1 MAEEKRFISVFFVI
15 LQSLIYTV
23 FAMDERLDKVKVQ
36 CDYLPLINF
45 AIQQNGA
52 SIIHQLSIENTTP
65 VPLKDIQV
73 VITTEPTFGNAAP
86 MAVEQIPA
94 NGSIRL
100 SSFNLTLSANY
111 FTQLTER
118 LSGNL
123 KIEITAE
130 AEPIF
135 CQTYPI
141 DILAYDQWGGLNVL
155 PEMLAAFITPNHTAI
170 SPIIKKAAS
179 ILGQWTG
186 NPSLDEYQS
195 RTPDRVRKQMAA
207 IYTAIAEQQIIYSTV
222 PASFEEY
229 GQRVRL
235 ADSVMAQKLGTCLDM
250 ALLYASCLEAIGLN
264 ALIVITQ
271 GHAFAG
277 AWLVPETFPDP
288 TIDDVS
294 LLTKRTAEGIY
305 DITLVETTCMNMGHS
320 SDFDDAVKKAN
331 GKLADGNNFLLAI
344 DIKRARYSGVRPI
357 PQRILHG
364 QVWEVDEKETN
375 IQKSAVHATPQSINP
390 YDLSGNETQT
400 VITKQ
405 LLWERRLL
413 DLSLRNNLLNI
424 RITKNTLQLIPAN
437 LACLEDALAD
447 GEEFRI
453 LHRPAD
459 WESPAMDFGIYSSV
473 PESDPVVGF
482 INSELS
488 QKRLRFYLSENDL
501 GKALTHLYRSSRT
514 SIEENGANTLYL
526 ALGLLKWYETPSS
539 ERPRYAPIL
548 LMPVEIIRKSAAK
561 GYVIRSREEET
572 MMNITLLEMLRQNFG
587 ITVSGLDPLPTDESG
602 VNVKLIYS
610 IIRNSIKNQRK
621 WDVEE
626 QAILGIFS
634 FNKFIMW
641 NDIHN
646 NANKLV
652 QNKIVSSLINGK
664 IEWEAA
670 TEEIDA
676 TDMDKQLSPTDI
688 VLPIIADSSQLEA
701 IYEAVHDK
709 TFILHGPPGTGKS
722 QTITNIIAN
731 ALYKGK
737 RVLFVAEKMAALSV
751 VQNRLAA
758 IGLAPFCLEI
768 HSNKTKKSAVISQLK
783 ETTEIIRQTPP
794 EEFKKEAERLLNL
807 RAELNQ
813 YIEALHKEYPFG
825 VSLYDAIIHY
835 QSVDVE
841 PCFEIP
847 QPYLDT
853 LDKDTF
859 AQWEEA
865 IESLVRTANACGHP
879 YRHPLTGISIS
890 EYSSAGKEEASQLLT
905 GFIDLLNTIRQKLDV
920 FSVLLKD
927 TDIHPTRKDFQ
938 TIACIIRRILDIPE
952 LTPGLLTLPLLNE
965 TLNEYREVVVHGQ
978 KRDEQRK
985 EIEAGFTKEIL
996 SINAKQTVAEWNR
1009 VSDQWFLPRY
1019 FGQRKIK
1026 KAINIYA
1033 LKTIETED
1041 IKPLLHRIIRY
1052 QEEEDAVQK
1061 YTGQLPSLFGRFG
1074 KNEDWTVIEQIINDM
1089 ASLHSHLLNYAKD
1102 IAKVSQIKQ
1111 NLSVQLTER
1120 IQTFRDI
1127 HAHSFNELYQLSD
1140 TLTVI
1145 EKKLSGTLGIS
1156 TEELYTSSADWITIA
1171 LSKAQTWKDN
1181 LDKLKDW
1188 YQWLQA
1194 YQTLNKLGI
1203 GFVATEYKEKNIPTD
1218 QLTDIFCKSFYQAVI
1233 QYIIAKEPTLEL
1245 FNGKI
1250 FNDIIA
1256 KYKQI
1261 SAKFEETTKKE
1272 LFARLA
1278 SNIPS
1283 FTHEAIQSSE
1293 VGILQKNIRN
1303 NARGISIRKLFDQI
1317 PTLLSRMCPC
1327 MLMSPLSVAQFIDT
1341 DADKFD
1347 LIVFD
1352 EASQMPTY
1360 EAVGAI
1366 ARGKNV
1372 IIVGD
1377 PKQMPPTS
1385 FFSVSTVDEDNIEME
1400 DLESILDDCLA
1411 LSIPSK
1417 YLLWHYRSK
1426 HESLIAFSN
1435 SEYYDNKL
1443 MTFPSPDNIESKVRI
1458 VNINGYYDKGKS
1470 RQNRAEA
1477 QAVVDEIA
1485 RRLRSEELR
1494 KKSIGVVTF
1503 SIVQQALIEDLL
1515 SDLFIF
1521 HPELETLALECDEPL
1536 FIKNLE
1542 NVQGDE
1548 RDVILFS
1555 VGYGPDTEGRVSMN
1569 FGPLNRVGGER
1580 RLNVAVSRAR
1590 YEMIIYSTLRSDM
1603 IDLNRTSSIGVAGL
1617 KRFLEYAEKGIRNTI
1632 NSVTAQS
1639 TEAAASIE
1647 NIIAD
1652 KLRSLGYTVH
1662 TDIGCSGYKIDIGI
1676 VDTENTSNYQLG
1688 IICDGKNYKRTKT
1701 ARDREIVQNNVLKA
1715 LGWDIYRIWT
1725 MDWWEKPDE
1734 VIAAIQEAIARK
1746 KSSKVN
1752 AQTTT
1757 SIGIGS
1763 DPMTAE
1769 KESVNKE
1776 STDKEKITKEE
1787 PIKEES
1793 IKEAVPT
1800 VERDNNEISF
1810 VLKASPATSEKQTAF
1825 ASSAQSGIQQKY
1837 RSAKITPG
1845 SYSPEDFFFSE
1856 SYSILTSQIRKI
1868 IENEAPV
1875 SKSLLCKKILFE
1887 WGISRLGARVETQIE
1902 TALDALNIYR
1912 TEHEGFV
1919 FCWKNREQCISYS
1932 IYRPVSEREA
1942 TDIAPEEI
1950 ANAIRQVLTDSI
1962 SLPVADLI
1970 KACAQ
1975 QFGFARMGS
1984 NIDAAMQRGIREAVK
1999 RNYAKIENERVTIAD

>member
-1 MAEEKRFISVFFVI
+1 MAEEKRIISVFFVI

-65 VPLKDIQV
+65 APLKDIQV
-73 VITTEPTFGNAAP
+73 QITTEPTFGNAAP
-86 MAVEQIPA
+86 IAVAQIPP
-94 NGSIRL
+94 NESICL

-123 KIEITAE
+123 KIEITSE
-130 AEPIF
+130 AESIF

-170 SPIIKKAAS
+170 VPIIKRAAS
-179 ILGQWTG
+179 ILGQWTD

-207 IYTAIAEQQIIYSTV
+207 IYTAITEQQIIYSTI

-264 ALIVITQ
+264 ALIIITQ

-320 SDFDDAVKKAN
+320 SDFDNAVKKAN
-331 GKLADGNNFLLAI
+331 GKLTDGNSFILAI
-344 DIKRARYSGVRPI
+344 DVKRARHSGIRPI
-357 PQRILHG
+357 PQRTLHG
-364 QVWEVDEKETN
+364 QVWGVEEKETD
-375 IQKSAVHATPQSINP
+375 IQRSAVHATPQSINP
-390 YDLSGNETQT
+390 YDLSGNETQA

-437 LACLEDALAD
+437 LSCLEDALAD

-459 WESPAMDFGIYSSV
+459 WESPAMDFGIYSSI
-473 PESDPVVGF
+473 PESDPMIGF

-488 QKRLRFYLSENDL
+488 QKRLRFYLPENDL

-548 LMPVEIIRKSAAK
+548 LLPVEIIRKSAAK

-587 ITVSGLDPLPTDESG
+587 ITLSGLDPLPTDESG

-676 TDMDKQLSPTDI
+676 TDMDKQVSPADI

-794 EEFKKEAERLLNL
+794 EEFRKEAERLLNL

-841 PCFEIP
+841 SCFDIP
-847 QPYLDT
+847 QAYLDT

-859 AQWEEA
+859 AQWEDA
-865 IESLVRTANACGHP
+865 IELLVRTANACGHP
-879 YRHPLTGISIS
+879 YQHPLTGISIT
-890 EYSSAGKEEASQLLT
+890 EYSSAVKEGSSQLLT
-905 GFIDLLNTIRQKLDV
+905 GFIDLLTTIRQKLDI
-920 FSVLLKD
+920 FSILLKD

-938 TIACIIRRILDIPE
+938 TISHIIRRILDIPE

-965 TLNEYREVVVHGQ
+965 TLNEYREVVVHGR

-985 EIEAGFTKEIL
+985 EIETGFTQEIL
-996 SINAKQTVAEWNR
+996 SINAKQMLAEWNR

-1019 FGQRKIK
+1019 FGQRKIR
-1026 KAINIYA
+1026 KAINVYA

-1052 QEEEDAVQK
+1052 QEEAEAVRK
-1061 YTGQLPSLFGRFG
+1061 YIGQLPSLFGRPG
-1074 KNEDWTVIEQIINDM
+1074 KNEDWNTIEQIIDDM

-1111 NLSVQLTER
+1111 NLSAQLTEG

-1127 HAHSFNELYQLSD
+1127 HAHSFNELYQLAD
-1140 TLTVI
+1140 TLTAT
-1145 EKKLSGTLGIS
+1145 EKKLSGMLGIS
-1156 TEELYTSSADWITIA
+1156 IEELYTDSADWITIA
-1171 LSKAQTWKDN
+1171 LSKARTWKEN

-1194 YQTLNKLGI
+1194 YQTLHSLGI
-1203 GFVATEYKEKNIPTD
+1203 GFIATEYKEKNIPTG
-1218 QLTDIFCKSFYQAVI
+1218 QLTDSFRKSFYQAAI
-1233 QYIIAKEPTLEL
+1233 RYIIAKEPTLEL

-1261 SAKFEETTKKE
+1261 SAKFEETTQRE

-1347 LIVFD
+1347 LIVFN

-1385 FFSVSTVDEDNIEME
+1385 FFSVNTIDEDNIEME

-1521 HPELETLALECDEPL
+1521 YPELETLALECDEPL

-1555 VGYGPDTEGRVSMN
+1555 VGYGPDAEGRVSMN
-1569 FGPLNRVGGER
+1569 FGPLNRAGGER

-1617 KRFLEYAEKGIRNTI
+1617 KRFLEYAEKGTRSTI
-1632 NSVTAQS
+1632 SSVPRQLS
-1639 TEAAASIE
+1639 EATASIE
-1647 NIIAD
+1647 TIIAD
-1652 KLRSLGYTVH
+1652 RLRSLGYTVH

-1734 VIAAIQEAIARK
+1734 VMATIQEAIARK
-1746 KSSKVN
+1746 KSSKV
-1752 AQTTT
+1752 
-1757 SIGIGS
+1757 GS
-1763 DPMTAE
+1763 MTAAE
-1769 KESVNKE
+1769 IN
-1776 STDKEKITKEE
+1776 STPTEVAAPAPTAQIT
-1787 PIKEES
+1787 
-1793 IKEAVPT
+1793 
-1800 VERDNNEISF
+1800 NNEISF
-1810 VLKASPATSEKQTAF
+1810 VLKASPVAPEKQA
-1825 ASSAQSGIQQKY
+1825 ASVLSTQNRIEQKY
-1837 RSAKITPG
+1837 KFAKITPYN
-1845 SYSPEDFFFSE
+1845 YSPEDFFFTD
-1856 SYSILTSQIRKI
+1856 SYSILLSQIRKI
-1868 IENEAPV
+1868 MESEAPI
-1875 SKSLLCKKILFE
+1875 SKSLLCKKILSE
-1887 WGISRLGARVETQIE
+1887 WGISRLGTRVEAQIE

-1912 TEHEGFV
+1912 TEYEGLV
-1919 FCWKNREQCISYS
+1919 FCWNDKEQCASYS
-1932 IYRPVSEREA
+1932 IYRPVSDREA
-1942 TDIAPEEI
+1942 TDIPPEEI
-1950 ANAIRQVLTDSI
+1950 ANAIRQLLTDSI
-1962 SLPVADLI
+1962 SLPAADLI

-1999 RNYAKIENERVTIAD
+1999 RNYAKIENERVTIAN

>member
-1 MAEEKRFISVFFVI
+1 MAEEKRIISVFFVI

-23 FAMDERLDKVKVQ
+23 FAMDERLDKIKVQ

-65 VPLKDIQV
+65 APLKDIQV
-73 VITTEPTFGNAAP
+73 QITTEPTFGNAAP
-86 MAVEQIPA
+86 IAVAQIPP
-94 NGSIRL
+94 NESICL

-123 KIEITAE
+123 KIEITSE
-130 AEPIF
+130 AESVF

-170 SPIIKKAAS
+170 VPIIKRAAS
-179 ILGQWTG
+179 ILGQWTD

-207 IYTAIAEQQIIYSTV
+207 IYTAITEQQIIYSTI

-264 ALIVITQ
+264 ALIIITQ

-331 GKLADGNNFLLAI
+331 GKLTDGNSFILAI
-344 DIKRARYSGVRPI
+344 DVKRARHSGIRPI

-364 QVWEVDEKETN
+364 QVWEVEEKETD
-375 IQKSAVHATPQSINP
+375 IQRSAVHATPQSINP

-437 LACLEDALAD
+437 LSCLEDALAD

-459 WESPAMDFGIYSSV
+459 WESPAMDFGIYSSI
-473 PESDPVVGF
+473 PESDPMVGF

-488 QKRLRFYLSENDL
+488 QKRLRFYLPENDL

-548 LMPVEIIRKSAAK
+548 LLPVEIIRKSAAK

-587 ITVSGLDPLPTDESG
+587 ITISGLDPLPTDESG

-676 TDMDKQLSPTDI
+676 TDMDKQVSPADI

-794 EEFKKEAERLLNL
+794 EEFRKEAERLLNL

-841 PCFEIP
+841 SCFDIP
-847 QPYLDT
+847 QAYLDT

-859 AQWEEA
+859 AQWEDA
-865 IESLVRTANACGHP
+865 IELLVRTANACGHP
-879 YRHPLTGISIS
+879 YQHPLTGISIT
-890 EYSSAGKEEASQLLT
+890 EYSSAVKEGSSQLLT
-905 GFIDLLNTIRQKLDV
+905 GFIDLLTTIRQKLDV
-920 FSVLLKD
+920 FSILLKD

-938 TIACIIRRILDIPE
+938 TISHIIRRILDIPE

-965 TLNEYREVVVHGQ
+965 TLNEYREVVVHGR

-985 EIEAGFTKEIL
+985 EIETGFIQEIL
-996 SINAKQTVAEWNR
+996 SINAKQMLAEWNR
-1009 VSDQWFLPRY
+1009 VSGQWFLPRY
-1019 FGQRKIK
+1019 FGQRKIR
-1026 KAINIYA
+1026 KAINVYA

-1052 QEEEDAVQK
+1052 QEEAEAVRK
-1061 YTGQLPSLFGRFG
+1061 YIGQLPSLFGRPG
-1074 KNEDWTVIEQIINDM
+1074 KNEDWNTIEQIIDDM
-1089 ASLHSHLLNYAKD
+1089 TSLHSHLLNYAKD

-1111 NLSVQLTER
+1111 NLSAQLTEG

-1127 HAHSFNELYQLSD
+1127 HAHSFNELYQLAD
-1140 TLTVI
+1140 TLTAT
-1145 EKKLSGTLGIS
+1145 EKKLSGMLGIS
-1156 TEELYTSSADWITIA
+1156 IEELYTDSADWITIA
-1171 LSKAQTWKDN
+1171 LSKARTWKEN

-1194 YQTLNKLGI
+1194 YQTLHSLGI
-1203 GFVATEYKEKNIPTD
+1203 GFIATEYKEKNIPTS
-1218 QLTDIFCKSFYQAVI
+1218 QLTDSFRKSFYQAAI
-1233 QYIIAKEPTLEL
+1233 RYIIAKEPTLEL

-1261 SAKFEETTKKE
+1261 SAKFEETTQRE

-1385 FFSVSTVDEDNIEME
+1385 FFSVNTIDEDNIEME

-1503 SIVQQALIEDLL
+1503 NIVQQALIEDLL

-1521 HPELETLALECDEPL
+1521 YPELETLALECDEPL

-1555 VGYGPDTEGRVSMN
+1555 VGYGPDAEGRVSMN
-1569 FGPLNRVGGER
+1569 FGPLNRAGGER

-1617 KRFLEYAEKGIRNTI
+1617 KRFLEYAEKGTRSTI
-1632 NSVTAQS
+1632 SSVPRQLS
-1639 TEAAASIE
+1639 EATASIE
-1647 NIIAD
+1647 TIIAD
-1652 KLRSLGYTVH
+1652 RLRSLGYTVH

-1715 LGWDIYRIWT
+1715 LGWNIYRIWT

-1734 VIAAIQEAIARK
+1734 VMATIQEAIARK
-1746 KSSKVN
+1746 KNSE
-1752 AQTTT
+1752 
-1757 SIGIGS
+1757 IGS
-1763 DPMTAE
+1763 MTATE
-1769 KESVNKE
+1769 IN
-1776 STDKEKITKEE
+1776 STPTEVTAPAPTAQIT
-1787 PIKEES
+1787 
-1793 IKEAVPT
+1793 
-1800 VERDNNEISF
+1800 NNDISF
-1810 VLKASPATSEKQTAF
+1810 VLKASPVAPEKQA
-1825 ASSAQSGIQQKY
+1825 ASVLSTQNRIEQKY
-1837 RSAKITPG
+1837 KFAKITPY
-1845 SYSPEDFFFSE
+1845 SYSPEDFFFTD
-1856 SYSILTSQIRKI
+1856 SYSILLSQIRKI
-1868 IENEAPV
+1868 MESEAPI
-1875 SKSLLCKKILFE
+1875 SKSLLCKKILSE
-1887 WGISRLGARVETQIE
+1887 WGISRLGTRVEAQIE
-1902 TALDALNIYR
+1902 TALDTLNIYR
-1912 TEHEGFV
+1912 TEYEGLV
-1919 FCWKNREQCISYS
+1919 FCWNDKEQCASYS
-1932 IYRPVSEREA
+1932 IYRPVSDREA
-1942 TDIAPEEI
+1942 TDIPPEEI
-1950 ANAIRQVLTDSI
+1950 ANAIRQLLTDSI
-1962 SLPVADLI
+1962 SLPAADLI

-1999 RNYAKIENERVTIAD
+1999 RNYAKIENERVTIAN

>member
-1 MAEEKRFISVFFVI
+1 MAEEKRIISVFFVI

-65 VPLKDIQV
+65 APLKDIQV
-73 VITTEPTFGNAAP
+73 QITTEPTFGNAAP
-86 MAVEQIPA
+86 IAVAQIPP
-94 NGSIRL
+94 NESICL

-123 KIEITAE
+123 KIEITSE
-130 AEPIF
+130 AESIF

-170 SPIIKKAAS
+170 VPIIKRAAS
-179 ILGQWTG
+179 ILGQWTD

-207 IYTAIAEQQIIYSTV
+207 IYTAITEQQIIYSTI

-264 ALIVITQ
+264 ALIIITQ

-331 GKLADGNNFLLAI
+331 GKLTDGNSFILAI
-344 DIKRARYSGVRPI
+344 DVKRARHSGIRPI

-364 QVWEVDEKETN
+364 QVWEVEEKETD
-375 IQKSAVHATPQSINP
+375 IQRSAVHATPQSINP
-390 YDLSGNETQT
+390 YDLSGNETQA

-437 LACLEDALAD
+437 LSCLEDALAD

-459 WESPAMDFGIYSSV
+459 WESPAMDFGIYSSI
-473 PESDPVVGF
+473 PESDPMVGF

-488 QKRLRFYLSENDL
+488 QKRLRFYLPENDL

-548 LMPVEIIRKSAAK
+548 LLPVEIIRKSAAK

-587 ITVSGLDPLPTDESG
+587 ITLSGLDPLPTDESG

-676 TDMDKQLSPTDI
+676 TDMDKQVSPADI

-794 EEFKKEAERLLNL
+794 EEFRKEAERLLNL

-841 PCFEIP
+841 SCFDIP
-847 QPYLDT
+847 QAYLDT

-859 AQWEEA
+859 AQWEDA
-865 IESLVRTANACGHP
+865 IELLVRTANACGHP
-879 YRHPLTGISIS
+879 YQHPLTGISIT
-890 EYSSAGKEEASQLLT
+890 EYSSAVKEESSLLLT
-905 GFIDLLNTIRQKLDV
+905 GFIDLLTTIRQKLDI
-920 FSVLLKD
+920 FSILLKD

-938 TIACIIRRILDIPE
+938 TIAHIIRRILDIPE

-965 TLNEYREVVVHGQ
+965 TLNEHREVVVHGR

-985 EIEAGFTKEIL
+985 EIETGFTQEIL
-996 SINAKQTVAEWNR
+996 SINAKQMLAEWNR
-1009 VSDQWFLPRY
+1009 VSGQWFLPRY
-1019 FGQRKIK
+1019 FGQRKIR

-1052 QEEEDAVQK
+1052 QEEAEAVRK
-1061 YTGQLPSLFGRFG
+1061 YIGQLPSLFGRPG
-1074 KNEDWTVIEQIINDM
+1074 KNEDWNTIEQIIDDM

-1111 NLSVQLTER
+1111 NLSAQLTEG

-1127 HAHSFNELYQLSD
+1127 HAHSFNELYQLAD
-1140 TLTVI
+1140 TLTAT
-1145 EKKLSGTLGIS
+1145 EKKLSGILGIPI
-1156 TEELYTSSADWITIA
+1156 EEVYTDSADWITIA
-1171 LSKAQTWKDN
+1171 LSKARTWKEN

-1194 YQTLNKLGI
+1194 YQTLHSLGI
-1203 GFVATEYKEKNIPTD
+1203 GFIATEYKEKNIPTG
-1218 QLTDIFCKSFYQAVI
+1218 QLTDSFRKSFYQAAI
-1233 QYIIAKEPTLEL
+1233 RYIIAKEPTLEL

-1261 SAKFEETTKKE
+1261 SAKFEETTQRE

-1385 FFSVSTVDEDNIEME
+1385 FFSVNTIDEDNIEME

-1521 HPELETLALECDEPL
+1521 YPELETLALECDEPL

-1555 VGYGPDTEGRVSMN
+1555 VGYGPDAEGRVSMN
-1569 FGPLNRVGGER
+1569 FGPLNRAGGER

-1617 KRFLEYAEKGIRNTI
+1617 KRFLEYAEKGTRSTI
-1632 NSVTAQS
+1632 SSVPRQLS
-1639 TEAAASIE
+1639 EATASIE
-1647 NIIAD
+1647 TIIAD
-1652 KLRSLGYTVH
+1652 RLRSLGYTVH

-1734 VIAAIQEAIARK
+1734 VMATIQEAIARK
-1746 KSSKVN
+1746 KSSKV
-1752 AQTTT
+1752 
-1757 SIGIGS
+1757 GS
-1763 DPMTAE
+1763 MTAAE
-1769 KESVNKE
+1769 IN
-1776 STDKEKITKEE
+1776 STPTEVAAPAPTAQIT
-1787 PIKEES
+1787 
-1793 IKEAVPT
+1793 
-1800 VERDNNEISF
+1800 NNEISF
-1810 VLKASPATSEKQTAF
+1810 VLKASPVAPEKQA
-1825 ASSAQSGIQQKY
+1825 ASVLSTQNRIEQKY
-1837 RSAKITPG
+1837 KFAKITPYN
-1845 SYSPEDFFFSE
+1845 YSPEDFFFTD
-1856 SYSILTSQIRKI
+1856 SYSILLSQIRKI
-1868 IENEAPV
+1868 MESEAPI
-1875 SKSLLCKKILFE
+1875 SKSLLCKKILSE
-1887 WGISRLGARVETQIE
+1887 WGISRLGTRVEAQIE

-1912 TEHEGFV
+1912 TEYEGLV
-1919 FCWKNREQCISYS
+1919 FCWNDKEQCASYS
-1932 IYRPVSEREA
+1932 IYRPVSDREA
-1942 TDIAPEEI
+1942 ADIPPEEI
-1950 ANAIRQVLTDSI
+1950 ANAIRQLLTDSI
-1962 SLPVADLI
+1962 SLPAADLI

-1999 RNYAKIENERVTIAD
+1999 RNYAKIENERVTIAN

>member
-1 MAEEKRFISVFFVI
+1 MAEEKRIISVFFVI

-23 FAMDERLDKVKVQ
+23 FAMDERFDKVKVQ

-45 AIQQNGA
+45 GIQQNGA
-52 SIIHQLSIENTTP
+52 SVIHQLSIENKTP
-65 VPLKDIQV
+65 ALLKDIQV
-73 VITTEPTFGNAAP
+73 QITTEPTFGNAAP
-86 MAVEQIPA
+86 IAVAQIPS
-94 NGSIRL
+94 NESICL

-123 KIEITAE
+123 KIEITSE
-130 AEPIF
+130 AESVF

-170 SPIIKKAAS
+170 VPIIKRTAS
-179 ILGQWTG
+179 ILGQWTD

-207 IYTAIAEQQIIYSTV
+207 IYTAITEQQIIYSTI

-235 ADSVMAQKLGTCLDM
+235 ADSVVAQKLGTCLDM

-264 ALIVITQ
+264 ALIIITQ

-277 AWLVPETFPDP
+277 AWLVPETFPDS

-320 SDFDDAVKKAN
+320 SVFDDAVKKAN
-331 GKLADGNNFLLAI
+331 GKLTDGNSFILAI
-344 DIKRARYSGVRPI
+344 DVKRARHSGIRPI

-364 QVWEVDEKETN
+364 QVWEVEEKETD
-375 IQKSAVHATPQSINP
+375 IQRSAVHATPQSINP

-437 LACLEDALAD
+437 LSCLEDALAD

-459 WESPAMDFGIYSSV
+459 WESPAMNFGIYSSI
-473 PESDPVVGF
+473 PEPDPMVGF

-488 QKRLRFYLSENDL
+488 QKRLRFYLPENDL

-548 LMPVEIIRKSAAK
+548 LLPVEIIRKSAAK

-587 ITVSGLDPLPTDESG
+587 ITISGLDPLPTDESG

-664 IEWEAA
+664 IEWETA

-676 TDMDKQLSPTDI
+676 TDMDKQVSPADI

-794 EEFKKEAERLLNL
+794 EEFRKEAERLLNL

-841 PCFEIP
+841 SCFDIP
-847 QPYLDT
+847 QAYLDT

-859 AQWEEA
+859 AQWEDA
-865 IESLVRTANACGHP
+865 IELLVRTANACGHP
-879 YRHPLTGISIS
+879 YQHPLTGISIT
-890 EYSSAGKEEASQLLT
+890 EYSSAVKEESSQLLT
-905 GFIDLLNTIRQKLDV
+905 GFIDLLTTIRQKLDV
-920 FSVLLKD
+920 FSILLKD

-938 TIACIIRRILDIPE
+938 TISHIIRRILEIPE

-965 TLNEYREVVVHGQ
+965 TLNEYREVVVHGR

-985 EIEAGFTKEIL
+985 EIETGFTQEIL
-996 SINAKQTVAEWNR
+996 SINAKQMLAEWNR
-1009 VSDQWFLPRY
+1009 VSGQWLLHRY
-1019 FGQRKIK
+1019 FGQRKIR

-1041 IKPLLHRIIRY
+1041 IKPLLHRIIRH
-1052 QEEEDAVQK
+1052 QKEAEAIQK
-1061 YTGQLPSLFGRFG
+1061 YIGQLPSLFGRPG
-1074 KNEDWTVIEQIINDM
+1074 KNEDWSTIEQIIDDM

-1111 NLSVQLTER
+1111 NLSAQLTEG

-1127 HAHSFNELYQLSD
+1127 HAHSFNELYQLAD
-1140 TLTVI
+1140 TLTAT
-1145 EKKLSGTLGIS
+1145 EKKLSGMLGIS
-1156 TEELYTSSADWITIA
+1156 VEELYTDSADWITIA
-1171 LSKAQTWKDN
+1171 LSKARTWKEN

-1194 YQTLNKLGI
+1194 YQTLHSLGI
-1203 GFVATEYKEKNIPTD
+1203 GFIATEYKEKNIPTG
-1218 QLTDIFCKSFYQAVI
+1218 QLTDNFRKSFYQAAI
-1233 QYIIAKEPTLEL
+1233 RYIIAKEPTLEL

-1261 SAKFEETTKKE
+1261 SAKFEETTQRE
-1272 LFARLA
+1272 LFAQLA

-1293 VGILQKNIRN
+1293 VGILLKNIRN

-1385 FFSVSTVDEDNIEME
+1385 FFSVNTIDEDNIEME

-1521 HPELETLALECDEPL
+1521 YPELETLALECDEPL

-1555 VGYGPDTEGRVSMN
+1555 VGYGPDAQGRVSMN
-1569 FGPLNRVGGER
+1569 FGPLNRAGGER

-1590 YEMIIYSTLRSDM
+1590 YEMIIYSTLRSEM

-1617 KRFLEYAEKGIRNTI
+1617 KRFLEYAEKGTRSTI
-1632 NSVTAQS
+1632 NSVPRQLS
-1639 TEAAASIE
+1639 EATASIE
-1647 NIIAD
+1647 TIIAD
-1652 KLRSLGYTVH
+1652 RLRSLGYTVH

-1715 LGWDIYRIWT
+1715 LGWDIHRIWT
-1725 MDWWEKPDE
+1725 IDWWEKPDE
-1734 VIAAIQEAIARK
+1734 VMATIQEAIARK
-1746 KSSKVN
+1746 KSSKVGSMAAAGIN
-1752 AQTTT
+1752 STPTEVAAPAPTAQ
-1757 SIGIGS
+1757 
-1763 DPMTAE
+1763 
-1769 KESVNKE
+1769 
-1776 STDKEKITKEE
+1776 IT
-1787 PIKEES
+1787 
-1793 IKEAVPT
+1793 
-1800 VERDNNEISF
+1800 NNEISF
-1810 VLKASPATSEKQTAF
+1810 VLKASPVAPEKQA
-1825 ASSAQSGIQQKY
+1825 ASVLSTQNRIEQKY
-1837 RSAKITPG
+1837 KFAKITPY
-1845 SYSPEDFFFSE
+1845 SYSPEDFFFTD
-1856 SYSILTSQIRKI
+1856 SYSILLSQIRKI
-1868 IENEAPV
+1868 MESEAPIN
-1875 SKSLLCKKILFE
+1875 KSLLCKKILSE
-1887 WGISRLGARVETQIE
+1887 WGISRLGTRVEAQID
-1902 TALDALNIYR
+1902 TALDTLNIYR
-1912 TEHEGFV
+1912 AEYEGLV
-1919 FCWKNREQCISYS
+1919 FCWNDKEQCASYS
-1932 IYRPVSEREA
+1932 IYRPVSDREA
-1942 TDIAPEEI
+1942 TDIPPEEI
-1950 ANAIRQVLTDSI
+1950 ANAIRQLLTGSI
-1962 SLPVADLI
+1962 SLPAADLI

-1999 RNYAKIENERVTIAD
+1999 RNYAKIENERVTIAN

>member
-1 MAEEKRFISVFFVI
+1 MAEEKRIISVFFVI

-23 FAMDERLDKVKVQ
+23 FAMDERLDKIKVQ

-65 VPLKDIQV
+65 APLKDIQV
-73 VITTEPTFGNAAP
+73 QITTEPTFGNAAP
-86 MAVEQIPA
+86 IAVAQIPP
-94 NGSIRL
+94 NESICL

-123 KIEITAE
+123 KIEITSE
-130 AEPIF
+130 AESVF

-170 SPIIKKAAS
+170 VPIIKRAAS
-179 ILGQWTG
+179 ILGQWTD

-207 IYTAIAEQQIIYSTV
+207 IYTAITEQQIIYSTI

-264 ALIVITQ
+264 ALIIITQ

-331 GKLADGNNFLLAI
+331 GKLTDGNSFILAI
-344 DIKRARYSGVRPI
+344 DVKRARHSGIRPI
-357 PQRILHG
+357 PQRTLHG
-364 QVWEVDEKETN
+364 QVWGVEEKETD
-375 IQKSAVHATPQSINP
+375 IQRSAVHATPQSINP

-437 LACLEDALAD
+437 LSCLEDALAD

-459 WESPAMDFGIYSSV
+459 WESPAMDFGIYSSI
-473 PESDPVVGF
+473 PESDPMVGF

-488 QKRLRFYLSENDL
+488 QKRLRFYLPENDL

-548 LMPVEIIRKSAAK
+548 LLPVEIIRKSAAK

-587 ITVSGLDPLPTDESG
+587 ITISGLDPLPTDESG

-676 TDMDKQLSPTDI
+676 TDMDKQVSPADI

-794 EEFKKEAERLLNL
+794 EEFRKEAERLLNL

-841 PCFEIP
+841 SCFDIP
-847 QPYLDT
+847 QAYLDT

-859 AQWEEA
+859 AQWEDA
-865 IESLVRTANACGHP
+865 IELLVRTANACGHP
-879 YRHPLTGISIS
+879 YQHPLTGISIT
-890 EYSSAGKEEASQLLT
+890 EYSSAVKEGSSQLLT
-905 GFIDLLNTIRQKLDV
+905 GFIDLLTTIRQKLDV
-920 FSVLLKD
+920 FSILLKD

-938 TIACIIRRILDIPE
+938 TISHIIRRILDIPE

-965 TLNEYREVVVHGQ
+965 TLNEYREVVVHGR

-985 EIEAGFTKEIL
+985 EIETGFIQEIL
-996 SINAKQTVAEWNR
+996 SINAKQMLAEWNR

-1019 FGQRKIK
+1019 FGQRKIR
-1026 KAINIYA
+1026 KAINVYA

-1052 QEEEDAVQK
+1052 QEEAEAVRK
-1061 YTGQLPSLFGRFG
+1061 YIGQLPSLFGRPG
-1074 KNEDWTVIEQIINDM
+1074 KNEDWNTIEQIIDDM
-1089 ASLHSHLLNYAKD
+1089 TSLHSHLLNYAKD

-1111 NLSVQLTER
+1111 NLSAQLTEG

-1127 HAHSFNELYQLSD
+1127 HAHSFNELYQLAD
-1140 TLTVI
+1140 TLTAT
-1145 EKKLSGTLGIS
+1145 EKKLSGMLGIS
-1156 TEELYTSSADWITIA
+1156 IEELYTDSADWITIA
-1171 LSKAQTWKDN
+1171 LSKARTWKEN

-1194 YQTLNKLGI
+1194 YQTLHSLGI
-1203 GFVATEYKEKNIPTD
+1203 GFIATEYKEKNIPTS
-1218 QLTDIFCKSFYQAVI
+1218 QLTDSFRKSFYQAAI
-1233 QYIIAKEPTLEL
+1233 RYIIAKEPTLEL

-1261 SAKFEETTKKE
+1261 SAKFEETTQRE

-1385 FFSVSTVDEDNIEME
+1385 FFSVNTIDEDNIEME

-1521 HPELETLALECDEPL
+1521 YPELETLALECDEPL

-1555 VGYGPDTEGRVSMN
+1555 VGYGPDAEGRVSMN
-1569 FGPLNRVGGER
+1569 FGPLNRAGGER

-1617 KRFLEYAEKGIRNTI
+1617 KRFLEYAEKGTRSTI
-1632 NSVTAQS
+1632 SSVPRQLS
-1639 TEAAASIE
+1639 EATASIE
-1647 NIIAD
+1647 TIIAD
-1652 KLRSLGYTVH
+1652 RLRSLGYTVH

-1734 VIAAIQEAIARK
+1734 VMATIQEAIARK
-1746 KSSKVN
+1746 KNSKV
-1752 AQTTT
+1752 
-1757 SIGIGS
+1757 GS
-1763 DPMTAE
+1763 MTAAE
-1769 KESVNKE
+1769 IN
-1776 STDKEKITKEE
+1776 STPTEVTAPAPTAQIT
-1787 PIKEES
+1787 
-1793 IKEAVPT
+1793 
-1800 VERDNNEISF
+1800 NNDISF
-1810 VLKASPATSEKQTAF
+1810 VLKASPVAPEKQA
-1825 ASSAQSGIQQKY
+1825 ASVLSTQNRIEQKY
-1837 RSAKITPG
+1837 KFAKITPY
-1845 SYSPEDFFFSE
+1845 SYSPEDFFFTD
-1856 SYSILTSQIRKI
+1856 SYSILLSQIRKI
-1868 IENEAPV
+1868 MESEAPI
-1875 SKSLLCKKILFE
+1875 SKSLLCKKILSE
-1887 WGISRLGARVETQIE
+1887 WGISRLGTRVEAQIE
-1902 TALDALNIYR
+1902 TALDTLNIYR
-1912 TEHEGFV
+1912 TEYEGLV
-1919 FCWKNREQCISYS
+1919 FCWNDKEQCASYS
-1932 IYRPVSEREA
+1932 IYRPVSDREA
-1942 TDIAPEEI
+1942 TDIPPEEI
-1950 ANAIRQVLTDSI
+1950 ANAIRQLLTDSI
-1962 SLPVADLI
+1962 SLPAADLI

-1999 RNYAKIENERVTIAD
+1999 RNYAKIENERVTIAN

>member
-1 MAEEKRFISVFFVI
+1 MTEEKRIISVFFVI

-65 VPLKDIQV
+65 APLKDIQV
-73 VITTEPTFGNAAP
+73 QITAEPTFGNAAP
-86 MAVEQIPA
+86 IAVAQIPP
-94 NGSIRL
+94 NESICL

-123 KIEITAE
+123 KIEITSE
-130 AEPIF
+130 AESVF

-155 PEMLAAFITPNHTAI
+155 PEMLVAFITPNHTAI
-170 SPIIKKAAS
+170 VPIIKRAAS
-179 ILGQWTG
+179 ILGQWTD

-207 IYTAIAEQQIIYSTV
+207 IYTAITEQQIIYSTI

-264 ALIVITQ
+264 ALIIITQ

-331 GKLADGNNFLLAI
+331 GKLTDGNSFILAI
-344 DIKRARYSGVRPI
+344 DVKRARHSGIRPI

-364 QVWEVDEKETN
+364 QVWEVEEKETD
-375 IQKSAVHATPQSINP
+375 IQRSAVHATPQSINP
-390 YDLSGNETQT
+390 YDLSGNETQA

-437 LACLEDALAD
+437 LSCLEDALAD

-459 WESPAMDFGIYSSV
+459 WESPAMDFGIYSSI
-473 PESDPVVGF
+473 PESDPMVGF

-488 QKRLRFYLSENDL
+488 QKRLRFYLPENDL

-548 LMPVEIIRKSAAK
+548 LLPVEIIRKSAAK

-587 ITVSGLDPLPTDESG
+587 ITLSGLDPLPTDESG

-676 TDMDKQLSPTDI
+676 TDMDKQVSPADI

-794 EEFKKEAERLLNL
+794 EEFRKEAERLLNL

-841 PCFEIP
+841 SCFDIP
-847 QPYLDT
+847 QAYLDT

-859 AQWEEA
+859 AQWEDA
-865 IESLVRTANACGHP
+865 IELLVRTANACGHP
-879 YRHPLTGISIS
+879 YQHPLTGISIT
-890 EYSSAGKEEASQLLT
+890 EYSSAVKEESSLLLT
-905 GFIDLLNTIRQKLDV
+905 GFIDLLTTIRQKLDV
-920 FSVLLKD
+920 FSILLKD

-938 TIACIIRRILDIPE
+938 TIAHIIRRILDIPE

-965 TLNEYREVVVHGQ
+965 TLNEYREVVVHGR

-985 EIEAGFTKEIL
+985 EIETGFTQEIL
-996 SINAKQTVAEWNR
+996 SINAKQMLAEWNR
-1009 VSDQWFLPRY
+1009 VSGQWFLPRY
-1019 FGQRKIK
+1019 FGQRKIRK
-1026 KAINIYA
+1026 TINIYA

-1052 QEEEDAVQK
+1052 QEEAEAVRK
-1061 YTGQLPSLFGRFG
+1061 YIGQLPSLFGRPG
-1074 KNEDWTVIEQIINDM
+1074 KNEDWNTIEQIIDDM

-1111 NLSVQLTER
+1111 NLSAQLTEG

-1127 HAHSFNELYQLSD
+1127 HAHSFNELYQLAD
-1140 TLTVI
+1140 TLTAT
-1145 EKKLSGTLGIS
+1145 EKKLSGMLGIS
-1156 TEELYTSSADWITIA
+1156 IEELYTDSADWITIA
-1171 LSKAQTWKDN
+1171 LSKARTWKEN

-1194 YQTLNKLGI
+1194 YQTLHSLGI
-1203 GFVATEYKEKNIPTD
+1203 GFIAMEYKEKNIPTG
-1218 QLTDIFCKSFYQAVI
+1218 QLTDSFRKSFYQAAI
-1233 QYIIAKEPTLEL
+1233 RYIIAKEPTLEL

-1261 SAKFEETTKKE
+1261 SAKFEETTQRE

-1283 FTHEAIQSSE
+1283 FTQEAIQSSE

-1385 FFSVSTVDEDNIEME
+1385 FFSVNTIDEDNIEME

-1521 HPELETLALECDEPL
+1521 YPELETLALECDEPL

-1555 VGYGPDTEGRVSMN
+1555 VGYGPDAEGRVSMN
-1569 FGPLNRVGGER
+1569 FGPLNRAGGER

-1617 KRFLEYAEKGIRNTI
+1617 KRFLEYAEKGTRSTI
-1632 NSVTAQS
+1632 SSVPRQLS
-1639 TEAAASIE
+1639 EATASIE
-1647 NIIAD
+1647 TIIAD
-1652 KLRSLGYTVH
+1652 RLRSLGYTVH

-1734 VIAAIQEAIARK
+1734 VMATIQEAIARK
-1746 KSSKVN
+1746 KNSE
-1752 AQTTT
+1752 
-1757 SIGIGS
+1757 IGS
-1763 DPMTAE
+1763 MTATE
-1769 KESVNKE
+1769 IN
-1776 STDKEKITKEE
+1776 STPTEVAALAPTAQIT
-1787 PIKEES
+1787 
-1793 IKEAVPT
+1793 
-1800 VERDNNEISF
+1800 NNEISF
-1810 VLKASPATSEKQTAF
+1810 VLKASPVAPEKQATSVLSTQNRIE
-1825 ASSAQSGIQQKY
+1825 QKY
-1837 RSAKITPG
+1837 KFAKITPYN
-1845 SYSPEDFFFSE
+1845 YSPEDFFFTD
-1856 SYSILTSQIRKI
+1856 SYSILLSQIRKI
-1868 IENEAPV
+1868 MESEAPI
-1875 SKSLLCKKILFE
+1875 SKSLLCKKILSE
-1887 WGISRLGARVETQIE
+1887 WGISRLGTRVEAQIE
-1902 TALDALNIYR
+1902 TALDTLNIYR
-1912 TEHEGFV
+1912 TEYEGLV
-1919 FCWKNREQCISYS
+1919 FCWNDKEQCASYS
-1932 IYRPVSEREA
+1932 IYRPVSDREA
-1942 TDIAPEEI
+1942 TDIPPEEI
-1950 ANAIRQVLTDSI
+1950 ANAIRQLLTDSI
-1962 SLPVADLI
+1962 SLPAADLI

-1999 RNYAKIENERVTIAD
+1999 RNYAKIENERVTIAN